1 MRNVNHVT
9 LCKKDACITV
19 KGEMASLVAV
29 ALVVA
34 LIGYGISASMKAL
47 S

>member
-1 MRNVNHVT
+1 MRNMNHVT
-9 LCKKDACITV
+9 LCKKDTCLTV
-19 KGEMASLVAV
+19 KGEMAGLLAL

-34 LIGYGISASMKAL
+34 LIGYGISALVKAL